1 MIMKLKNLILTLSA
15 LVLLSSCDVLDQSPT
30 NSVSD
35 DDVAASASAATTVLN
50 GAYHR
55 LATSNY
61 YGGGYFTTIVA
72 LASDNTEWVGSY
84 NFLGNFD
91 QHNYQADN
99 TANESAWYSIYSAIN
114 AANQTI
120 KLTASSSIAESE
132 RKRIIAEATV
142 IRSLGLFDLARTWG
156 NIPVIKEATTSPT
169 QFDDVKQSDSKTV
182 YQTVVSDL
190 LAVRGDLASPALRD
204 RAYVSQP
211 VADAFLA
218 RVYLYLEDWANA
230 EKYASQVIALTD
242 YYQLVPIS
250 EFLNNKQTRE
260 SIWELAFSSSFSN
273 EFYYY
278 WQRSGGGR
286 QEIGLSPEL
295 YSLVASPETGG
306 DRALLVGDD
315 STPTE
320 RLLTAKLYWR
330 DANDDDPSYVFRLAE
345 QYLIRAEARAKSGNV
360 AGAIADLNTVRQRSH
375 VADYNGSTAQAD
387 VIAAIDQ
394 ERRIE
399 LAFEPH
405 RWYDLVRT
413 GKATSKLGIDSHYT
427 LFPIPH
433 NDLLADKGLIQNT
446 GY

>member
-156 NIPVIKEATTSPT
+156 NIPVIKEATTSHT

>member
-1 MIMKLKNLILTLSA
+1 MKLKNHITALAALAVLSA
-15 LVLLSSCDVLDQSPT
+15 CDVLDQSPT
-30 NSVSD
+30 NNVSD
-35 DDVAASASAATTVLN
+35 DEVATSASAATTVLN

-99 TANESAWYSIYSAIN
+99 TANESAWYNIYAAIN

-120 KLTASSSIAESE
+120 KLTAQAAIAETE
-132 RKRIIAEATV
+132 RRRIIAEATV
-142 IRSLGLFDLARTWG
+142 IRSLALFDLARTWG
-156 NIPVIKEATTSPT
+156 NIFIIKEATTSPT
-169 QFDDVKQSDSKTV
+169 QFDGVKQSDATTV
-182 YQTVVSDL
+182 YQTVVADL
-190 LAVRGDLASPALRD
+190 LAVHGDLASPAQ
-204 RAYVSQP
+204 RANVYISQP

-218 RVYLYLEDWANA
+218 RVYLYLQDWANA
-230 EKYASQVIALTD
+230 EKYASLVIALTD

-250 EFLNNKQTRE
+250 EFLANKQTRE
-260 SIWELAFSSSFSN
+260 SIFELTYSSSFSN

-295 YSLVASPETGG
+295 YNLVASPETGG
-306 DRALLVGDD
+306 DRALLVSDD

-320 RLLTAKLYWR
+320 RLLTCKLYWR

-345 QYLIRAEARAKSGNV
+345 QYLIRAEARAQSGNID
-360 AGAIADLNTVRQRSH
+360 GAVSDLNAIRQRSH
-375 VADYNGSTAQAD
+375 VADYSGSTAQAD
-387 VIAAIDQ
+387 VLDAIAQ

-405 RWYDLVRT
+405 RWFDLVRT
-413 GKATSKLGIDSHYT
+413 GKAAATLRIDSHYT
-427 LFPIPH
+427 LFPIPN
-433 NDLLADKGLIQNT
+433 NDRVADNDIVQNA